1 MEQCVI
7 PIIKNNISLNAFES
21 RKAELRGD
29 GKLRIDFHL
38 YGFTFSQMRLS
49 SSFKG
54 YVNRNTQSPRPHL
67 TDKSWNSHKALFFSI
82 SDSKHVAALS
92 LDVDLQ
98 ATAKAHEL
106 LGKQRRKVT
115 N

>member
-1 MEQCVI
+1 
-7 PIIKNNISLNAFES
+7 
-21 RKAELRGD
+21 
-29 GKLRIDFHL
+29 
-38 YGFTFSQMRLS
+38 MRLS

-54 YVNRNTQSPRPHL
+54 YVNRNTQSPALIRQ
-67 TDKSWNSHKALFFSI
+67 TAGTTHKALFFSI

-98 ATAKAHEL
+98 VTAKEHGL